1 MKKQI
6 IRFKEICNRLTGFSV
21 PLFGVQWNPPK
32 TEIQLTRRVITF
44 LEDRRVLYNP
54 SDLEI
59 PEHCVHS
66 VIEIRHFL
74 TEVLHDCTPGSEI
87 ANHIRAMRAGC
98 RKFLDTVQSDDRHI
112 ITFGSQ
118 HNHCSS
124 WVFQPA
130 LGELRA
136 TFGIHLA
143 QLAVRYGCDLEGELI
158 KILPVEDT
166 ADKAKSIS
174 NRNESHP

>member
-32 TEIQLTRRVITF
+32 TEVQLARRVITF

-54 SDLEI
+54 DSLEV
-59 PEHCVHS
+59 PNHCVQS

-74 TEVLHDCTPGSEI
+74 TEVLQDTVAGGEI
-87 ANHIRAMRAGC
+87 ANHLRAMRASC
-98 RKFLDTVQSDDRHI
+98 RKFLDTVQADDCRI
-112 ITFGSQ
+112 VTFGSQ
-118 HNHCSS
+118 QGHYAS

-136 TFGIHLA
+136 TFGIHIA
-143 QLAVRYGCDLEGELI
+143 QLAVRYGCDLEGDLTR
-158 KILPVEDT
+158 ILPAVDT
-166 ADKAKSIS
+166 PDKM
-174 NRNESHP
+174 